1 MDPKDEQTKKA
12 APAMATPAPAAI
24 APASTTPPAPTAGDP
39 GQSSI
44 LTRIARA
51 IDRALASE
59 PKRTGWELTAFMI
72 LDACGGQGLITSP
85 SGLEKLR
92 AWQQQHDRATS
103 ILNSHTHEAAYEAWQ
118 KHSATLGPA
127 IQSETLHEQDGWSRE
142 DWEQDYQQKINAAS
156 ADLQRICK
164 ESVTR
169 CQAISERFV
178 AAATRFTDRRQD
190 SERNSH
196 DHFGIPYTP
205 SAIVLSFRKAIQV
218 AEKRTEYSPYGNWSP
233 RQMLPYINF

>member
-127 IQSETLHEQDGWSRE
+127 IQSDT
-142 DWEQDYQQKINAAS
+142 
-156 ADLQRICK
+156 LQRICK